1 MRFSY
6 TPCPYDYSYKFGSLP
21 GETPNIKRAVHAAKN
36 QRQKRKQNRR
46 KK

>member
-6 TPCPYDYSYKFGSLP
+6 TPCPIDYTFRFGSLP
-21 GETPNIKRAVHAAKN
+21 HDLPNIKRAVQSAKN